1 MAETKRKGRRSVPA
15 KNHSEKKRNIKK
27 NNKKLSKSA
36 KKNNKIIFFLV
47 KGVWVWGGKNPLLV

>member
-36 KKNNKIIFFLV
+36 KKNNKIIKYKRKKL
-47 KGVWVWGGKNPLLV
+47 